1 MSIVN
6 CLSHSFFHCHLIC
19 LVKQTTVRLSIIIFK
34 NVLLKDKPSVTYPL
48 NAAQLLPLHSTWLPC
63 GTHFSEGPQTY
74 KQFSMSNLQD
84 FQWHP
89 VLVLPSSSQYPR
101 HKGEK
106 QMGIIYIYISEEWD
120 LDFSMISPWWI
131 SFAYWVVAPNR
142 QFSMRCLAFTT
153 STVNA

>member
-6 CLSHSFFHCHLIC
+6 CLWHSFFHCHLIC
-19 LVKQTTVRLSIIIFK
+19 LVKQTTVRLSIIIFTIL
-34 NVLLKDKPSVTYPL
+34 LLKDKPSVTYPL

-101 HKGEK
+101 HKGVRL
-106 QMGIIYIYISEEWD
+106 GFSHDFTLVDIIR
-120 LDFSMISPWWI
+120 LLG
-131 SFAYWVVAPNR
+131 APNR
-142 QFSMRCLAFTT
+142 QCHAMPSVHHIHRECIASVALAGD
-153 STVNA
+153 AI